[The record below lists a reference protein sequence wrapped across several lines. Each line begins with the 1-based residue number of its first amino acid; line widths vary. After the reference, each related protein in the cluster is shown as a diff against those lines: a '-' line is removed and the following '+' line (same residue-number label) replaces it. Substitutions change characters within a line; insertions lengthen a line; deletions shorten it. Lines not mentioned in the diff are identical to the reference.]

1 MDYSP
6 SSREYQVFF
15 VDYGELQWVSETEVQ
30 AISESFLELPC
41 QAVRA
46 CLAGLELSEWEGSGR
61 EGWGWVVVGRGRG
74 ERWVGHIED
83 VCAQSWWLCTAGV
96 V

>member
-46 CLAGLELSEWEGSGR
+46 CLAGLELSEWGVGV
-61 EGWGWVVVGRGRG
+61 GGRGG
-74 ERWVGHIED
+74 WWVGHIED
-83 VCAQSWWLCTAGV
+83 VCAQSWWLCTASV

>member
-15 VDYGELQWVSETEVQ
+15 VDYGELQWVGETEVQ

-46 CLAGLELSEWEGSGR
+46 CLAGLELSEWEGSGWER
-61 EGWGWVVVGRGRG
+61 WGGWWVEGVEVRGGWGTLRMCVHRVGGCVLR
-74 ERWVGHIED
+74 V
-83 VCAQSWWLCTAGV
+83 
-96 V
+96 

>member
-46 CLAGLELSEWEGSGR
+46 CLAGLELSEWGVER
-61 EGWGWVVVGRGRG
+61 VGG
-74 ERWVGHIED
+74 VGTLRMCVHR
-83 VCAQSWWLCTAGV
+83 VGGCVLRV
-96 V
+96 

>member
-46 CLAGLELSEWEGSGR
+46 CLAGLELSEWGVGVGGRGGS
-61 EGWGWVVVGRGRG
+61 GWVVG
-74 ERWVGHIED
+74 GHIED
-83 VCAQSWWLCTAGV
+83 VFAQSWWLCTASV

>member
-1 MDYSP
+1 MCPSPPLPGPSLSWYRGRVVDYSP

-15 VDYGELQWVSETEVQ
+15 VDYGELQWVGETEVQ

-46 CLAGLELSEWEGSGR
+46 CLAGLELSEWGVGVGGR
-61 EGWGWVVVGRGRG
+61 DGVGGGWKG
-74 ERWVGHIED
+74 
-83 VCAQSWWLCTAGV
+83 
-96 V
+96 